1 MPTPACLAIALRD
14 ALPEALPEAL
24 LEVANASRAA
34 VRMRSRLVRASFLD
48 GFWFTGDACVRPV
61 GLAACGCGCGW
72 GQYAERQSEGVQ
84 RGCKSGGVSGTLAS
98 VTEGSPFYCDTG
110 GGPSWPSWFWLP
122 GAAATSPA
130 GASPNS
136 CAAATRCARQCGIR
150 AGK

>member
-61 GLAACGCGCGW
+61 GLAACGLRLRLRLGSVCGA
-72 GQYAERQSEGVQ
+72 AER
-84 RGCKSGGVSGTLAS
+84 GC
-98 VTEGSPFYCDTG
+98 
-110 GGPSWPSWFWLP
+110 
-122 GAAATSPA
+122 PA
-130 GASPNS
+130 GLQK
-136 CAAATRCARQCGIR
+136 RRGLR
-150 AGK
+150 YVG